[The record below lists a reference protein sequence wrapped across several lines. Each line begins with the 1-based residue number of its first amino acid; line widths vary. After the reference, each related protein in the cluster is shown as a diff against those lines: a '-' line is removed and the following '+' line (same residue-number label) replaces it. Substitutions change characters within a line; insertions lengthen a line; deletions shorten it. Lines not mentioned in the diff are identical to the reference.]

1 MLGCLNQSRGPE
13 SRKPTRMD
21 RLRPDL
27 LQLQQTPKMWRLS
40 QEDEDLRPSF
50 NTSASPVAVPQTTTG
65 GRLTTFF
72 KKRLQKCVRVLL
84 TRRTTTMAGR
94 GGRRDDGSN
103 RTAAPTARRNLVRL
117 GRVHQLLHPRLLVCG
132 CSWTAA
138 PTARRNLVR
147 LGRLD

>member
-1 MLGCLNQSRGPE
+1 MLHQLELERRCWDVWNQSRGPE

-65 GRLTTFF
+65 GRFSSCLVQKFHQDC
-72 KKRLQKCVRVLL
+72 RLPVQ
-84 TRRTTTMAGR
+84 
-94 GGRRDDGSN
+94 S
-103 RTAAPTARRNLVRL
+103 
-117 GRVHQLLHPRLLVCG
+117 PRLPLTPR
-132 CSWTAA
+132 SEI
-138 PTARRNLVR
+138 
-147 LGRLD
+147 